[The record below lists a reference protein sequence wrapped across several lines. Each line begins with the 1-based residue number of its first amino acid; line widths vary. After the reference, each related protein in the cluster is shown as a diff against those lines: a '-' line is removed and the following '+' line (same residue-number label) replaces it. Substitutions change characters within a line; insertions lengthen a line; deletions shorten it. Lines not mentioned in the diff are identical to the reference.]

1 MSRNVTNIY
10 VTEFDEEA
18 KLAYERRGMRLPMT
32 VRSRYNVLANEYKF
46 PVRGLSSE
54 AQAKGNYDAY
64 SLTGLS
70 GSKEFATVS
79 LTRNHWHDYVSRQ
92 DMFSMTS
99 EDVSDTAWEAVQK
112 VGQSIDN
119 KITTALDAGTTT
131 IAHGSAGLTKA
142 KVLQGIQML
151 NANNVPMDHR
161 VWLVDAA
168 QWTDLLNIEEFAS
181 QDYVGLEG
189 GLPWVS
195 NQNARMWLGVLFILF
210 PGLPVA
216 ANIRSTFLYHMS
228 SCGFASSQGLET
240 EVAWLPEHDS
250 WIVKATEQC
259 GSIVL
264 DNRGLIKVFVDES
277 A

>member
-1 MSRNVTNIY
+1 MSLNVTNIY

-32 VRSRYNVLANEYKF
+32 VRSRYNLRATTHRF

-54 AQAKGNYDAY
+54 ATTKGNYDAY

-70 GSKEFATVS
+70 GTKAFADVS
-79 LTRNHWHDYVSRQ
+79 LTRRHWHDYVSRQ

-119 KITTALDAGTTT
+119 KITTAMDAGTTT

-142 KVLQGIQML
+142 KILQAIEML
-151 NANNVPMDHR
+151 NANNVPMDNR
-161 VWLVDAA
+161 YCLVDAA

-181 QDYVGLEG
+181 QDYVGYDN
-189 GLPWVS
+189 LPWTTS
-195 NQNARMWLGVLFILF
+195 QNARMWLGILFILF

-216 ANIRSTFLYHMS
+216 ANIRSNFFYHMS
-228 SCGFASSQGLET
+228 STGFASSQGLET

-259 GSIVL
+259 GSILL
-264 DNRGLIKVFVDES
+264 DNRGIIKVLVDET

>member
-1 MSRNVTNIY
+1 MSLNVTNIY

-32 VRSRYNVLANEYKF
+32 VRSRYNVLASEYRF

-54 AQAKGNYDAY
+54 ATTKGNYDAY

-70 GSKEFATVS
+70 GTKAFATVS

-92 DMFSMTS
+92 DMLSMTS

-119 KITTALDAGTTT
+119 KITTAMDAGTTT
-131 IAHGSAGLTKA
+131 VAAGSAGLTKA
-142 KVLQGIQML
+142 KILEAIETL
-151 NANNVPMDHR
+151 NANNVPMDNR
-161 VWLVDAA
+161 FALVDAA

-181 QDYVGLEG
+181 QDYVGYDS
-189 GLPWVS
+189 LPWIS
-195 NQNARMWLGVLFILF
+195 HQNARMWLGVMFILF
-210 PGLPVA
+210 PGLPLSTT
-216 ANIRSTFLYHMS
+216 IRSNFFYHMS
-228 SCGFASSQGLET
+228 SVGFASSQGLET

-259 GSIVL
+259 GSIIL
-264 DNRGLIKVFVDES
+264 DNRGLIKVEVDES